1 MGGGGWGG
9 DKTANQSGD
18 LHDCNGN
25 GNAASNK
32 DTVSEAF
39 VKNVRAMWEEA
50 DAGMVRR
57 AQAAARLAM
66 KKSAG
71 EFAGFIF
78 VLSLVLRMLTV

>member
-1 MGGGGWGG
+1 MGGGGGGG

-18 LHDCNGN
+18 LRDCNRTDD
-25 GNAASNK
+25 AASNK

-50 DAGMVRR
+50 DAGVARR
-57 AQAAARLAM
+57 AQAAARLAL

-71 EFAGFIF
+71 EFAGFMF
-78 VLSLVLRMLTV
+78 VLSLGLRMLTL